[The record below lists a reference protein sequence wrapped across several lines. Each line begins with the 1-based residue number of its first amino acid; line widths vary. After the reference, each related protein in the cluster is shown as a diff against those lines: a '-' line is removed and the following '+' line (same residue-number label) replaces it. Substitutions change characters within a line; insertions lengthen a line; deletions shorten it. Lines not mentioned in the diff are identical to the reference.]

1 MAEGSALAGQR
12 IVLTGATSGMG
23 RAAAEQLARLGSRV
37 VLCGRTAASAARA
50 ADEVRRATGAA
61 VESAHGNILEQ
72 TGVAELAGQLTA
84 SGEPIDI
91 LVHNAGAAFAAYQE
105 TADGFERATAVNHV
119 APLLLTELLD
129 AQLTDQ
135 AVIAAVTSATIGYAA
150 IDETDPD
157 VRGRSLADGYTQL
170 AAYGTS
176 KLLSALALRSLARA
190 RASRTVVLFDPGG
203 IQTAFAVKGGDPAFV
218 AMTQKHWDKMNTA
231 EEAATDLIATLT
243 APALAAGTIYSK
255 AGVVAPPPAAERADL
270 CDLVRERTV
279 AGFTEPAGQG
289 MRAVRHPT

>member
-1 MAEGSALAGQR
+1 VADGSALAGQR

-37 VLCGRTAASAARA
+37 VLCGRTADSAARA
-50 ADEVRRATGAA
+50 ADEVRRVTGAA

-72 TGVAELAGQLTA
+72 AGVAELAGQLTA

-91 LVHNAGAAFAAYQE
+91 LVHNAGAAFAVYQE

-135 AVIAAVTSATIGYAA
+135 AVISAVTSATIGFVA
-150 IDETDPD
+150 IDEADPD

-176 KLLSALALRSLARA
+176 KLLSALALRSLARDG
-190 RASRTVVLFDPGG
+190 RTVVLFDPGG
-203 IQTAFAVKGGDPAFV
+203 IQTAFAEKGGDPAFI
-218 AMTQKHWDKMNTA
+218 AMTQKHWDNMNTA

-255 AGVVAPPPAAERADL
+255 TGVVAPPATAERADL

-289 MRAVRHPT
+289 M